1 MFINDHTPFTAKR
14 SVVWVLLVTAGSEG
28 SDVFQPSSEIDGLSA
43 SEPASAGRLGEH
55 AKRCDAQF
63 VNRNV
68 VFEEVVINR
77 TRKCGQVQLSLRFQ
91 HTDVLEEKR
100 LSYFTGQQLS
110 GLLPSFCGK
119 EPRMDT
125 DKHGYRNLHSR
136 LFASI
141 RGLKSPNRLPKS
153 GDIGYVNPRGGL
165 Q

>member
-1 MFINDHTPFTAKR
+1 MFINDHAPFTAKR

-77 TRKCGQVQLSLRFQ
+77 DPVQ
-91 HTDVLEEKR
+91 
-100 LSYFTGQQLS
+100 
-110 GLLPSFCGK
+110 
-119 EPRMDT
+119 
-125 DKHGYRNLHSR
+125 
-136 LFASI
+136 
-141 RGLKSPNRLPKS
+141 
-153 GDIGYVNPRGGL
+153 
-165 Q
+165 